1 MAKARSRGAVALDMK
16 SWEAEE
22 DLRCFQRY
30 CEIKKDPKRL
40 AQVKHLARAR
50 LEEMAYIA
58 AETSEKE

>member
-1 MAKARSRGAVALDMK
+1 MAKARSRAVAIDTS
-16 SWEAEE
+16 SWEAEA
-22 DLRCFQRY
+22 DLQCFQRY

-40 AQVKHLARAR
+40 AQVRAMARKR